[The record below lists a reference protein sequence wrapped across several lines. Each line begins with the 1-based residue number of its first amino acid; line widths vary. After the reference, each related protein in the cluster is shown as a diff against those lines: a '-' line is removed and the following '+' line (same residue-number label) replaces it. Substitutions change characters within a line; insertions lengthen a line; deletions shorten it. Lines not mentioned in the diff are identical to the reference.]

1 MSVVLLALVLGL
13 VVGGVAVAFISGQTT
28 GGRTSSG
35 SLTQAQETGDT
46 TTVGALSTSTTF
58 LGASTSSANRT
69 ISVAIALNTAAMH
82 LQASQLLYSGGSTVT
97 VFGTLNPPPPLSTGV
112 QVTTRNPQGVVVDIG
127 EALIGTTTGTFLY
140 SLPSGGSAGWIQG
153 AYSVNATGDSGSAT
167 TIFYYNPS
175 QATPNGTRL
184 NLQVLAP
191 SLTSPGQQVS
201 VAALLTFPNGTLDDA
216 ASWSVFSVLYPDGT
230 LHDLCTAG
238 ASSCDGTFSR
248 IHKGFYQ
255 VTFSLPASAQH
266 GTYFVEAGAADS
278 SGNSARSLGQF
289 SVA

>member
-201 VAALLTFPNGTLDDA
+201 VAALLPSRMGRSTTLPHGR
-216 ASWSVFSVLYPDGT
+216 SSRSCT
-230 LHDLCTAG
+230 LTGRCMT
-238 ASSCDGTFSR
+238 
-248 IHKGFYQ
+248 
-255 VTFSLPASAQH
+255 SAQREPH
-266 GTYFVEAGAADS
+266 PATAHFRGSTRGS
-278 SGNSARSLGQF
+278 IR
-289 SVA
+289 